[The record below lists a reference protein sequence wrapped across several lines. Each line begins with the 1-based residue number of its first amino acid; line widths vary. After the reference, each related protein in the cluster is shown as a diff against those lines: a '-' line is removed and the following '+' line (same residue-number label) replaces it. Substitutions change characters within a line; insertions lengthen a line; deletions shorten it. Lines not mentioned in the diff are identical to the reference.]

1 MPPDRYD
8 VIIAGAGPA
17 GATCARAC
25 AKAGIRTLLL
35 ERDTFP
41 RPKPCGGAV
50 SERAIAL
57 LGLPLPPDIIERECR
72 GARIHFRDH
81 RVETRKDCRI
91 AVMVSRERFDHYL
104 ADQAVD
110 AGAVLCQDEPVQE
123 VSVSKDRVE
132 VRTDRERYEARC
144 VVGADGANS
153 IVGRAVRPLFARD
166 EMAVALAGAVPAGE
180 REIDDRLSGLLDM
193 HFGVARMGHGWVF
206 PHQGYFGVGV
216 MGRASE
222 FEDPLKVFSAFAAS
236 VGLPAP
242 RPQGHTIPWGGFPRA
257 LIGPR
262 ILLAGD
268 AAGLADP
275 FHGEGIYSAVLSG
288 KLAAQ
293 AVVEGIRGKKD
304 TLPWYARECDRLIMK
319 EKRIALRMTKMFD
332 RHPRIFLELFFAD
345 TEALDRYL
353 DIAAGRSDSMQFQS
367 WLLKRLPR
375 ALAAMVFR
383 GTGRT

>member
-17 GATCARAC
+17 GSICARAC

-41 RPKPCGGAV
+41 RFKPCGGAV

-57 LGLPLPPDIIERECR
+57 LGLPLPPDLIERECF

-81 RVETRKDCRI
+81 RIEIRKDCRI

-104 ADQAVD
+104 ADRAVD
-110 AGAVLCQDEPVQE
+110 AGAVLRQNEPVQG
-123 VSVSKDRVE
+123 VSVSSDRVE
-132 VRTDRERYEARC
+132 VRTDQERYEARC

-153 IVGRAVRPLFARD
+153 IVGRTVRPLFARD
-166 EMAVALAGAVPAGE
+166 EMAVALVGTVPAGD

-193 HFGVARMGHGWVF
+193 HFGVARMGYGWVF
-206 PHQGYFGVGV
+206 PHRGYYGVGV

-222 FEDPLKVFSAFAAS
+222 FEDPLTVFSAFAAS

-242 RPQGHTIPWGGFPRA
+242 RPQGHTIPWGGFPRTVV
-257 LIGPR
+257 GPR
-262 ILLAGD
+262 TLLAGD

-275 FHGEGIYSAVLSG
+275 FHGEGIYSAILSG

-293 AVVEGIRGKKD
+293 AVVEGIGGKKD
-304 TLPWYARECDRLIMK
+304 TLPRYAAECGRLIVQ
-319 EKRIALRMTKMFD
+319 EKRIALRMAQLLH
-332 RHPRIFLELFFAD
+332 RYPRVFLELFFTDA
-345 TEALDRYL
+345 EALDRYL
-353 DIAAGRSDSMQFQS
+353 DIAAGRSDYAQFQR

-375 ALAAMVFR
+375 ALVATLFR
-383 GTGRT
+383 GTGRR